1 MHQTPLLTIRHADKH
16 YGATAVLI
24 DASLDLL
31 PGEVHA
37 LMGENGAGKS
47 TLIKILA
54 GVVTPDRAEISLNGQ
69 PVHIH
74 SPQAAFD
81 LGLRFIHQELHVVP
95 QLSVAENLFLSH
107 RYPRRAGFLV
117 DWKRLNRAAGSELAQ
132 LGITHIDPRAHIAR
146 LSTGDQML
154 IKIASAFVAGD
165 RTPPTIYIMD
175 EPTAALTG
183 EEVTRLFGVI
193 GKLKARGCAVLYVS
207 HRMDEIFEI
216 ADRVTVMRDG
226 HVVGTQAIADTTTE
240 SLIRLMTGREL
251 AQAYPPRET
260 PTSDKVVLSARDVHS
275 DHVQAIN
282 FELRAGEI
290 LGLAGL
296 AGSGRTE
303 LLRALVG
310 ADPLRSGDIHLD
322 GETLSALTPVDAWGH
337 GLAYVPE
344 ERRSQG
350 LILSRSIRDNIT
362 LPHLQQMSRGGVM
375 LDRRGEERLS
385 TRVGASVRLK
395 AAGPRQTTRQL
406 SGGNQQKVMFA
417 RAMGQTPRLLLLDE
431 PTRGVDVGAKYDIYT
446 LIRQASSAGV
456 GVILASSDLGEL
468 LGLCDRILILCE
480 RRQSAIVD
488 AQGLSQ
494 HELLALCYGE
504 ITS

>member
-1 MHQTPLLTIRHADKH
+1 MTIRHADKH
-16 YGATAVLI
+16 YGATPVLI

-54 GVVTPDRAEISLNGQ
+54 GVVTPDNAEISLNGH
-69 PVHIH
+69 PTNIH
-74 SPQAAFD
+74 NPQAAFD

-107 RYPRRAGFLV
+107 HYPRRAGFFV
-117 DWKRLNRAAGSELAQ
+117 DWRRLNNNAQAELAQ
-132 LGITHIDPRAHIAR
+132 LGISHIDPRTHIAR

-165 RTPPTIYIMD
+165 RTNPTIYIMD

-193 GKLKARGCAVLYVS
+193 QQLKARGCAILYVS
-207 HRMDEIFEI
+207 HRIEEIFQI

-226 HVVGTQAIADTTTE
+226 RVVGTQAIDETNTE
-240 SLIRLMTGREL
+240 TLIRLMTGREL
-251 AQAYPPRET
+251 AQAYPARAAP
-260 PTSDKVVLSARDVHS
+260 PNDHIVLAVRDLS
-275 DHVQAIN
+275 NDHVQAIS
-282 FELRAGEI
+282 FELRAGET

-303 LLRALVG
+303 LLRALIG
-310 ADPLRSGDIHLD
+310 ADPLRG
-322 GETLSALTPVDAWGH
+322 GEIRLHGEQLAALTPVSAWQH

-350 LILSRSIRDNIT
+350 L
-362 LPHLQQMSRGGVM
+362 M
-375 LDRRGEERLS
+375 
-385 TRVGASVRLK
+385 
-395 AAGPRQTTRQL
+395 
-406 SGGNQQKVMFA
+406 
-417 RAMGQTPRLLLLDE
+417 
-431 PTRGVDVGAKYDIYT
+431 
-446 LIRQASSAGV
+446 
-456 GVILASSDLGEL
+456 
-468 LGLCDRILILCE
+468 
-480 RRQSAIVD
+480 
-488 AQGLSQ
+488 
-494 HELLALCYGE
+494 
-504 ITS
+504 